1 MRLRRRT
8 TLLLVFAVLLLLAF
22 GYGWHAW
29 RSLLREQG
37 VERLEWQGLGL
48 SAEGIG
54 LRRLA
59 LERRGADGASLR
71 LDVEHA
77 LLRWPGLS
85 GWRPRLP
92 GLRVEQVALAWQPAA
107 ASSDDDS
114 AALDWTSLRE
124 TLAWLPEQIHLER
137 FHLDL
142 PCPAGRCEQDGGL
155 DIGRPSGALF
165 PLAAQLRL
173 QQEAQQA
180 QLDAQLFE
188 EPTGWRLRTRAQLDR
203 QALLTLDSQLAPSDG
218 DGLWQGRLEAPGLPD
233 TRGLVVWLNRWL
245 PEAQRLPDAPQ
256 ALRLQADWT
265 IRLAPGSDWLEPRR
279 VLDGGGSAAL
289 LVQAPQAWPLPG
301 LGNVQGELQVQLDG
315 DEGAWLPRQLRS
327 DLRLSQLHGEWL
339 QALPA
344 ELRPSAL
351 GLRSEPL
358 ERDADSVTALRLAFT
373 SEGASTLKLET
384 RLDLLGISPWAAR
397 LVEGRLQVDA
407 PRLQYLGWKA
417 ERLVAEI
424 PLEGRLDGQRANLSA
439 GGARLQAASLAEPS
453 TLHLASP
460 PRPRRGRS
468 RTGLPAAGAA
478 FRRAAAGAGRT
489 TPPGQPQTVGLD
501 LRGPLDTTLE
511 RTSLKGRLS
520 NGAGLAADIQLQR
533 DAKTP
538 LALSARL
545 AEVFFR
551 TGNPLAAT
559 LADWPGLLELGNGR
573 ATAAAGWKLDAA
585 GASSLDLDLTL
596 KGLDGI
602 YDRSELKGLGGSLAL
617 RLRGGQLSLDSP
629 GLSLAEANPGLPLGP
644 VSFRGRYEAPLSAPG
659 SGRLSWQTLQSGL
672 FGGQASVPAGSIRL
686 GQAEQKF
693 ALRIQGIQ
701 LGEIFRVYPAE
712 GLAGEGALD
721 GELPLMLN
729 RWKPSV
735 SGGQV
740 KAREPGYLR
749 FRSAKIEALGRS
761 NPG

>member
-1 MRLRRRT
+1 
-8 TLLLVFAVLLLLAF
+8 
-22 GYGWHAW
+22 
-29 RSLLREQG
+29 
-37 VERLEWQGLGL
+37 
-48 SAEGIG
+48 
-54 LRRLA
+54 
-59 LERRGADGASLR
+59 
-71 LDVEHA
+71 
-77 LLRWPGLS
+77 
-85 GWRPRLP
+85 
-92 GLRVEQVALAWQPAA
+92 
-107 ASSDDDS
+107 
-114 AALDWTSLRE
+114 
-124 TLAWLPEQIHLER
+124 
-137 FHLDL
+137 
-142 PCPAGRCEQDGGL
+142 
-155 DIGRPSGALF
+155 
-165 PLAAQLRL
+165 
-173 QQEAQQA
+173 
-180 QLDAQLFE
+180 
-188 EPTGWRLRTRAQLDR
+188 
-203 QALLTLDSQLAPSDG
+203 
-218 DGLWQGRLEAPGLPD
+218 
-233 TRGLVVWLNRWL
+233 
-245 PEAQRLPDAPQ
+245 
-256 ALRLQADWT
+256 
-265 IRLAPGSDWLEPRR
+265 
-279 VLDGGGSAAL
+279 
-289 LVQAPQAWPLPG
+289 
-301 LGNVQGELQVQLDG
+301 
-315 DEGAWLPRQLRS
+315 
-327 DLRLSQLHGEWL
+327 HGEWL

-424 PLEGRLDGQRANLSA
+424 PLEGRLDGQRANLSF
-439 GGARLQAASLAEPS
+439 GRGARLQAASLAEPS
-453 TLHLASP
+453 TLHLGQ
-460 PRPRRGRS
+460 PR
-468 RTGLPAAGAA
+468 LDLAGAA
-478 FRRAAAGAGRT
+478 LELAYQPLALHFAGPLQAQV
-489 TPPGQPQTVGLD
+489 GQ
-501 LRGPLDTTLE
+501 LRQANLKPLAWTFEGPLDTTLE

-761 NPG
+761 NPGMKLVADALDDFHYDVLQSSVDYHENGKLLLGLRLQGSNPDLEKGRPVNLNVNLEEDIPALLTSLQLSDRVSETIRQRVQERMQKRKASAP

>member
-142 PCPAGRCEQDGGL
+142 PCPAGRCEQEGGL

-188 EPTGWRLRTRAQLDR
+188 EPTGWRLRARAQLDR

-289 LVQAPQAWPLPG
+289 LVQAPQAWPMPG

-358 ERDADSVTALRLAFT
+358 ERDADSVTALRLAFA
-373 SEGASTLKLET
+373 SEGASTLKLEA

-397 LVEGRLQVDA
+397 LVEGACRWTRRACNTRAGKPSDWSRRFPWRAGWTGSA
-407 PRLQYLGWKA
+407 PTSPSA
-417 ERLVAEI
+417 E
-424 PLEGRLDGQRANLSA
+424 
-439 GGARLQAASLAEPS
+439 ARGCRRRPWPS
-453 TLHLASP
+453 RRRCTLASP
-460 PRPRRGRS
+460 ASISPGPLSNWPTSRWRCISPGRCRCRPDNSARPTSPLAWTFEGRS
-468 RTGLPAAGAA
+468 
-478 FRRAAAGAGRT
+478 
-489 TPPGQPQTVGLD
+489 TPP
-501 LRGPLDTTLE
+501 
-511 RTSLKGRLS
+511 S
-520 NGAGLAADIQLQR
+520 
-533 DAKTP
+533 
-538 LALSARL
+538 
-545 AEVFFR
+545 
-551 TGNPLAAT
+551 
-559 LADWPGLLELGNGR
+559 
-573 ATAAAGWKLDAA
+573 
-585 GASSLDLDLTL
+585 
-596 KGLDGI
+596 
-602 YDRSELKGLGGSLAL
+602 
-617 RLRGGQLSLDSP
+617 
-629 GLSLAEANPGLPLGP
+629 
-644 VSFRGRYEAPLSAPG
+644 SAP
-659 SGRLSWQTLQSGL
+659 
-672 FGGQASVPAGSIRL
+672 A
-686 GQAEQKF
+686 
-693 ALRIQGIQ
+693 
-701 LGEIFRVYPAE
+701 
-712 GLAGEGALD
+712 
-721 GELPLMLN
+721 
-729 RWKPSV
+729 
-735 SGGQV
+735 
-740 KAREPGYLR
+740 
-749 FRSAKIEALGRS
+749 
-761 NPG
+761 